1 MKYEAYHAAID
12 EGTAELSEIVGKIQQ
27 LRLRETLIE
36 KTVEGLKALV
46 ASETEDASPDK
57 SSSHAPIDT
66 IPEPLASPT
75 YTTQQPADPTHYP
88 YAKAVSESND
98 PLQWRIDNALA
109 DGFANRRR
117 VWS

>member
-1 MKYEAYHAAID
+1 VKYEAYHAAID

-66 IPEPLASPT
+66 IPEPFVPHLHNS
-75 YTTQQPADPTHYP
+75 TTRR
-88 YAKAVSESND
+88 SNSL
-98 PLQWRIDNALA
+98 PVCEGCKRIERSTSMAH
-109 DGFANRRR
+109 R
-117 VWS
+117 